1 MSIFGAAKRG
11 WGMLGKLK
19 PKPKPTPKTKP
30 WKPTTKHEK
39 EQAFANLDPYER
51 GAIISRRESAK
62 RGDVW
67 TGTSIVG
74 TPSPHRSA
82 KAIKKYSGPHS
93 YQLTDPARKRRGP
106 KATGGRIGFK
116 RAGPVTKADLAKRDL
131 WTKRELKR
139 RSQIGQRKSRW
150 DIKGGISGHPLNPLR
165 LHAAGK
171 ATDMT
176 KMYKDTY
183 GRTRDELKKSR
194 DPKVKQVAE
203 NFQKMDY
210 LDKSRSDPRY
220 QKGTSKWGKDYAPK
234 LTKRTHVGRK
244 KGGKT

>member
-1 MSIFGAAKRG
+1 M
-11 WGMLGKLK
+11 
-19 PKPKPTPKTKP
+19 
-30 WKPTTKHEK
+30 
-39 EQAFANLDPYER
+39 
-51 GAIISRRESAK
+51 GAILKKFGKKTATHMEKQAARHKAWTKMGLKGPKYKIGKKVKGSHHLDE
-62 RGDVW
+62 VW
-67 TGTSIVG
+67 TYDKNYKE
-74 TPSPHRSA
+74 
-82 KAIKKYSGPHS
+82 KAE
-93 YQLTDPARKRRGP
+93 
-106 KATGGRIGFK
+106 GGRIGFK

-139 RSQIGQRKSRW
+139 RSKIGQRKSRW

-171 ATDMT
+171 ATDIT

-194 DPKVKQVAE
+194 DPNVKRVAE

-210 LDKSRSDPRY
+210 LDKSRSDSRY

-234 LTKRTHVGRK
+234 LTKRVHVGRK
-244 KGGKT
+244 TGGKA